1 MAELQANLKLENAPY
16 IKNLFYVDKK
26 DNYYLVLAL
35 SDTKVEK
42 TFWKQ
47 VGVSPGNIRLAR
59 DEQIEKILGV
69 SKGVVNPF
77 ALQNDKENKVLLNYI
92 GSISFLFKIQVA
104 KLIIDQ
110 NLFENHKNFAFHPN
124 TNTET
129 VELSKESFLAFL
141 NHINRKH
148 VVLALDQVVE
158 APVEK
163 PEKNEKEAIPGK
175 KTIKI

>member
-1 MAELQANLKLENAPY
+1 MESSSSSLISLLSTLSLPFVHHKHSSSPTMAELQANLKLENAPY

-92 GSISFLFKIQVA
+92 GSISFLFKI
-104 KLIIDQ
+104 
-110 NLFENHKNFAFHPN
+110 
-124 TNTET
+124 
-129 VELSKESFLAFL
+129 
-141 NHINRKH
+141 
-148 VVLALDQVVE
+148 
-158 APVEK
+158 
-163 PEKNEKEAIPGK
+163 
-175 KTIKI
+175 